1 MIDMSRFA
9 GDGVGARPRPIKS
22 MQVVHMGDNTSTVTI
37 NEVNPNYSAIVQ
49 ITCMA
54 DESGAGAAFV
64 NGTTIQGGGDM
75 TLLVIEFD
83 PSAVKRVIDLSANAQ
98 FGEGTHG
105 GTITINIP
113 SPDINLAKTFFSTS
127 LNSNSREEQD
137 EWRAIQRKISNITT
151 SSFDVTYYT
160 RGYYYTG
167 NFNFQMQ
174 VRLIELL

>member
-22 MQVVHMGDNTSTVTI
+22 MQVVHMTDYATIAI
-37 NEVNPNYSAIVQ
+37 NEVDPDYSAIVQ

-54 DESGAGAAFV
+54 AESGAGASFV
-64 NGTTIQGGGDM
+64 DGTHIQGGGDM

-83 PSAVKRVIDLSANAQ
+83 PAAVKRVIDLSANAQ
-98 FGEGTHG
+98 FGEGTSG
-105 GTITINIP
+105 GTITVNIP
-113 SPDINLAKTFFSTS
+113 SPEINLAKTFFSTS

-137 EWRAIQRKISNITT
+137 EWRSIQRKISNITT
-151 SSFDVTYYT
+151 SSFDVTYQT
-160 RGYYYTG
+160 RGYYYTN
-167 NFNFQMQ
+167 NFLFQMQ

>member
-1 MIDMSRFA
+1 MIDISRFA

-22 MQVVHMGDNTSTVTI
+22 MQVVHMTDYATI
-37 NEVNPNYSAIVQ
+37 AITEVDPDYSVIVQ

-54 DESGAGAAFV
+54 AESGAGASFV
-64 NGTTIQGGGDM
+64 DGTHIQGGGDM

-105 GTITINIP
+105 GTVTISIP
-113 SPDINLAKTFFSTS
+113 SPEINLAKTFFSTS

-151 SSFDVTYYT
+151 TSFDVTYYT
-160 RGYYYTG
+160 RGYYYTN
-167 NFNFQMQ
+167 NFLFQMQ